1 MPRMQVPRMPDGKPN
16 GRAGQMLWYGGLA
29 AVAAM
34 GVVEW
39 PVAAVVAAGSY
50 VVDRRMKAAR
60 RTKPADA
67 QRTGRRKE
75 SGTRTRTRAATGR
88 SRRPQ

>member
-1 MPRMQVPRMPDGKPN
+1 MPQLPRPGAREDMPN

-29 AVAAM
+29 AVAAL

-50 VVDRRMKAAR
+50 LVDRRVRASQQGRSSVRKKASTPSRAGSTTRRPR
-60 RTKPADA
+60 RTPTK
-67 QRTGRRKE
+67 T
-75 SGTRTRTRAATGR
+75 
-88 SRRPQ
+88 